1 MGLNN
6 RAEEWGLA
14 GDCKPNSASAE
25 SCRSSRALVL
35 GEMVRSCS
43 IVRHPTQVGLKAELY
58 QEQKKIHAAKS

>member
-6 RAEEWGLA
+6 RAEESDLA
-14 GDCKPNSASAE
+14 GECKPKSAPAASR
-25 SCRSSRALVL
+25 CSSIEQLL
-35 GEMVRSCS
+35 KETVRSCS